1 MANST
6 QDKDT
11 TKTATLE
18 GFRPYVVY
26 RNQADDPVRAALENA
41 AKQLK
46 AEGKPL
52 IREDS
57 ET

>member
-1 MANST
+1 MASST

-11 TKTATLE
+11 TKTATLA
-18 GFRPYVVY
+18 GSRPYVVY
-26 RNQADDPVRAALENA
+26 RNQKDDPIRQALENP

-52 IREDS
+52 IR
-57 ET
+57 